1 MKIDLFYIVI
11 SNRLKGKKSVRRM
24 CSSSKG
30 VRKKDFFWIKEDEN
44 CLLFT
49 RRKLDIRL
57 TQISEFDPFFL
68 LKVSWLG
75 TLNTT

>member
-30 VRKKDFFWIKEDEN
+30 VRKKDFF
-44 CLLFT
+44 
-49 RRKLDIRL
+49 
-57 TQISEFDPFFL
+57 
-68 LKVSWLG
+68 
-75 TLNTT
+75 